1 MTKRWTVLAA
11 LGLALLALTVAGL
24 CIDPPAIARGAHVAR
39 LGWLVLLLCLSA
51 AVYFAA
57 VILVR
62 RGAWPRGTVWIVL
75 GVAALLRL
83 ALLTTQ
89 PMLSTDIYRY
99 VWDGRVQAQGIN
111 PYRYI
116 PADPKLADLRDAT
129 VYPHINRK
137 EYARTIYPPVAEMVF
152 GIAGRLWGGV
162 NGIRLAMLA
171 FEAMGITCML
181 LLLSLADLP
190 RERILIYAW
199 NPLALWS
206 FASDG
211 HVDAIAVGFVGL
223 ALLLRARRYHGW
235 AGAALAGAVMAKFLP
250 IVIAPALLR
259 GGRFWRPALAGLAV
273 MIASYAVYIGAGR
286 HVLGFLPA
294 YGSEEGLADGSGFWL
309 LAGIDDLT
317 NLPAYAARLYVV
329 AVMGLFVAAALLVL
343 RRPAPGN
350 DARRLCRDTGLLAGL
365 TMVAISAHY
374 HWYFAWLALPAVV
387 APSAALIW
395 LATAPLLLI
404 IGPIP
409 HDRFIWPSLIYLP
422 AAGLLLFDLLK
433 HRAASRRASPTSGET
448 SCPLPSR

>member
-1 MTKRWTVLAA
+1 MTKRLCLLSG

-39 LGWLVLLLCLSA
+39 LGLLVGLLGVSA
-51 AVYFAA
+51 AVYFGA
-57 VILVR
+57 VFLVQ
-62 RGAWPRGTVWIVL
+62 RGNWPRQTVWLVL
-75 GVAALLRL
+75 GIAALLRL
-83 ALLTTQ
+83 ALLTTP

-99 VWDGRVQAQGIN
+99 VWDGRVQAAGIN

-116 PADPKLADLRDAT
+116 PVDPRLAALRDDT

-137 EYARTIYPPVAEMVF
+137 EYARTIYPPVAEMIF
-152 GIAGRLWGGV
+152 GVAGRLWDSV

-171 FEAMGITCML
+171 CEALGIAAL
-181 LLLSLADLP
+181 LWLLPLAGLP

-211 HVDAIAVGFVGL
+211 HVDAIAVGFLGL
-223 ALLLRARRYHGW
+223 ALLLRARRLDGW

-250 IVIAPALLR
+250 IVVAPALLR
-259 GGRFWRPALAGLAV
+259 GGRFWRPTLAGLAV
-273 MIASYAVYIGAGR
+273 ILAAYAVYIGAGK
-286 HVLGFLPA
+286 HVLGFLPT
-294 YGSEEGLADGSGFWL
+294 YGSEEGLDSGSGIWL
-309 LAGIDDLT
+309 LAGLGEFT
-317 NLPAYAARLYVV
+317 TLPAYAAKLY
-329 AVMGLFVAAALLVL
+329 ALGMVLIFGTLAIWLL
-343 RRPAPGN
+343 RRSLPQN
-350 DARRLCRDTGLLAGL
+350 DAQRLCQDAGLLAAV

-387 APSAALIW
+387 APSAALLW

-409 HDRFIWPSLIYLP
+409 HDRFLWPSLIYLP
-422 AAGLLLFDLLK
+422 AAAMLLFDLY
-433 HRAASRRASPTSGET
+433 RRRSASRRVPPQSGEM